1 MKTSVASGWGLPSRL
16 AFSIAIPAGACA
28 VDRVGHRS
36 AATLAHFG
44 PRSMSLTRRQAAGRS
59 PECRPG
65 RRDPGP
71 PQLAGRKV
79 GVPPR
84 SRFTFTCM
92 DPADSAHDAPDAPS
106 QLTVTFDDVQGP
118 YRRRLLL
125 GAAAVALTL
134 VVCGAAWRLSTL
146 PGSTSTRQAHR
157 SASHGRRHARRARRV
172 APARRASAPPA
183 ARPRR
188 LTQARSPN
196 RRRAVSTSAI
206 PPNPGPSRLKIN
218 SSVGPAR
225 PLSRPAVGQ
234 GPRQGQFDYLGK

>member
-1 MKTSVASGWGLPSRL
+1 
-16 AFSIAIPAGACA
+16 
-28 VDRVGHRS
+28 
-36 AATLAHFG
+36 
-44 PRSMSLTRRQAAGRS
+44 
-59 PECRPG
+59 
-65 RRDPGP
+65 
-71 PQLAGRKV
+71 
-79 GVPPR
+79 
-84 SRFTFTCM
+84 M
-92 DPADSAHDAPDAPS
+92 DPTDSEHDASDAPS

-125 GAAAVALTL
+125 SAAAVALTL

-146 PGSTSTRQAHR
+146 PGSPSTRQAHR
-157 SASHGRRHARRARRV
+157 SAGHGRRHARRARRV

-234 GPRQGQFDYLGK
+234 GPRQGTVRLSRQVSQRPTNRANGTRGSSYDGVGSTKTPIVGGARRCAHGT

>member
-1 MKTSVASGWGLPSRL
+1 V
-16 AFSIAIPAGACA
+16 I
-28 VDRVGHRS
+28 H
-36 AATLAHFG
+36 
-44 PRSMSLTRRQAAGRS
+44 S
-59 PECRPG
+59 PL
-65 RRDPGP
+65 
-71 PQLAGRKV
+71 QLAGRKV
-79 GVPPR
+79 GVPLG

-92 DPADSAHDAPDAPS
+92 DPTDSELDAPDAPS

-157 SASHGRRHARRARRV
+157 SASHGRRHARRA
-172 APARRASAPPA
+172 
-183 ARPRR
+183 
-188 LTQARSPN
+188 
-196 RRRAVSTSAI
+196 VSTSAI

-218 SSVGPAR
+218 SSVGPVR